1 MAMKFSLPAV
11 GRVLTTLIMAAAAAY
26 VGWRLWLY
34 YEIEPWT
41 RDGRVR
47 AYVVQVAP
55 DVTGLVTKVF
65 VYDNQQVK
73 VGTPLFE
80 IDRARFEL
88 ALRDAEAAVKAAKV
102 ALAQAERE
110 ARRNMQLNQLVA
122 QETREQG
129 ITRVNQARAEL
140 AQAEV
145 DRDTARLNLERT
157 RIVSAVE
164 GTVTNLDLRVGSYA
178 TSSRAVM
185 AVVDS
190 HSFYVEGYFEETK
203 LPKIHLGDTVTIK
216 LMGVR
221 PRLSGHVESFAEG
234 IADRER
240 SVSPSGLPNV
250 NPTFNWVRLPQRIPV
265 RVALDQVPAS
275 VHLVA
280 GQTATV
286 QVVAPKPG
294 AAPAAPVAA
303 RAGHAAAPG
312 SRTQ

>member
-1 MAMKFSLPAV
+1 MQAV
-11 GRVLTTLIMAAAAAY
+11 GRVLTTLVMAAAAAY
-26 VGWRLWLY
+26 VGWRLWRY

-65 VYDNQQVK
+65 VYDNQPVS

-88 ALRDAEAAVKAAKV
+88 ALRQAEAAVQAAKV

-110 ARRNMQLNQLVA
+110 ARRNSQLNELVA

-129 ITRVNQARAEL
+129 MTRVNQARAAL
-140 AQAEV
+140 AQAVV
-145 DRDTARLNLERT
+145 DRDTAKLDLERT
-157 RIVSAVE
+157 RIVSTVD
-164 GTVTNLDLRVGSYA
+164 GTVTNLDLRIGSYA
-178 TSSRAVM
+178 TSSRPVM
-185 AVVDS
+185 SVVDS

-203 LPKIHLGDTVTIK
+203 LPRIHLGDTVRIS

-221 PRLSGHVESFAEG
+221 PKLSGHVESFAEG

-240 SVSPSGLPNV
+240 SASPNGLPNV

-265 RVALDQVPAS
+265 RVALDLVPAS
-275 VHLVA
+275 VRLVA

-286 QVVAPKPG
+286 QVVARPPQPG
-294 AAPAAPVAA
+294 AAPATPGSAPASA
-303 RAGHAAAPG
+303 TTAPG
-312 SRTQ
+312 ARSR